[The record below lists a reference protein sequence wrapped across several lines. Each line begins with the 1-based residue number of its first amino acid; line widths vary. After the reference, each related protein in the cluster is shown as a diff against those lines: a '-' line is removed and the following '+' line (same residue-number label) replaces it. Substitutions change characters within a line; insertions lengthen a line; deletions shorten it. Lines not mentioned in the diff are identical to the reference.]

1 MLTYALTDVGRRR
14 TVNQDA
20 VFCSGQSVGSLP
32 NLFIVADGMGGHN
45 GGGYASSFAVRR
57 MTEILEQKKEPE
69 NPSPSFLLK
78 YAVNQVNG
86 ELFKEASV
94 YKEYSGMGTTMVVC
108 TIDHDRITVANVGDS
123 RLYICGSAL
132 SQITRDHSLVEEMVQ
147 KGTLEK
153 GSSGYLENKH
163 IITRAVG
170 VEESVEVDIFHTR
183 LDQGQ
188 RILMCSD
195 GLTNMVEDIRIE
207 RILKEENDIR
217 AAAERL
223 VSQANANGGQDNI
236 AVILIDPEYG
246 PRS

>member
-20 VFCSGQSVGSLP
+20 VFCSGQSVGRLP

-45 GGGYASSFAVRR
+45 GGDYASSFAVRR
-57 MTEILEQKKEPE
+57 MTEILEQGKEPE
-69 NPSPSFLLK
+69 NPAPALLLK
-78 YAVNQVNG
+78 YAVNQVNA
-86 ELFKEASV
+86 ELFREASV
-94 YKEYSGMGTTMVVC
+94 NQEYYGMGTTMVAC
-108 TIDHDRITVANVGDS
+108 TIDHNRIIVANVGDS
-123 RLYICGSAL
+123 RLYVCGPVL

-147 KGTLEK
+147 EGTLEK
-153 GSSGYLENKH
+153 GSTGYLKNKN

-170 VEESVEVDIFHTR
+170 VEENVEVDIFHAG

-195 GLTNMVEDIRIE
+195 GLTNMVEDSQIE

-217 AAAERL
+217 MAAERL
-223 VSQANANGGQDNI
+223 VSQANVNGGQDNI
-236 AVILIDPEYG
+236 AVILIDPEYR
-246 PRS
+246 PVS